1 MSMKNFVKL
10 FVLIFL
16 LINFSFCTSFNS
28 VMVQDDI
35 EINRLQDSIIVSIIS
50 EMQSG
55 NNSTLVDPILMF
67 REDDYWKKRVDTYMT
82 LTSCTDYCKPINKHK
97 YFGKN
102 NFVIPNSL
110 KRVSYY
116 TNQDISKVFAKDT
129 YNLFMFTP
137 IYKGIDNKFH
147 LICHYYITY
156 KQMEGK
162 DLFLYRLNS
171 IKVLDI
177 IKIKGKFICVNKFD
191 YCDCK
196 DSFGCN
202 ISGTSLSK

>member
-1 MSMKNFVKL
+1 MQNG
-10 FVLIFL
+10 
-16 LINFSFCTSFNS
+16 N
-28 VMVQDDI
+28 
-35 EINRLQDSIIVSIIS
+35 DSI
-50 EMQSG
+50 
-55 NNSTLVDPILMF
+55 LVDPILMF

-82 LTSCTDYCKPINKHK
+82 LTSCTEYCRPAKKHK

-102 NFVIPNSL
+102 TFVIPNSL
-110 KRVSYY
+110 KGVSYY
-116 TNQDISKVFAKDT
+116 TNQDISKVFAKGT

-147 LICHYYITY
+147 LICYYYITY
-156 KQMEGK
+156 KQMEG
-162 DLFLYRLNS
+162 DDFFLYRLNS

-177 IKIKGKFICVNKFD
+177 FKIKGKFICVNKFD

-202 ISGTSLSK
+202 ISGRALSK